1 MSVFHCRSLLV
12 VVAVAMVAGD
22 VRSSHAATPETAIDP
37 ASRQALS
44 VAVRGILAECL
55 PEKFEIKDD
64 WGDQKARFSQLKI
77 HRDGLKLDFEKRTKE
92 VNHGLWKKVDVTPVE
107 PDKNLAFRI
116 VAAKNTGPQS
126 FAFQLF
132 ASSPLRVDARIERWR
147 TGVKMLN
154 FSTEAQA
161 QVEMVLDGTLSF
173 DFATVDGKYLL
184 VLTPK
189 ATAVD
194 LRLVDLDIQ
203 RISKAAGPLVHELGD
218 LVDHP
223 VDNFL
228 DRFEGKITE
237 KLNAAIAKRP
247 EKFRVE
253 LKIPTID
260 FSGWSWPKSLSGE

>member
-1 MSVFHCRSLLV
+1 MSCLRSLF
-12 VVAVAMVAGD
+12 VVASIVMVAGA
-22 VRSSHAATPETAIDP
+22 VRLCAAAGPATAVDP
-37 ASRQALS
+37 ASREALS
-44 VAVRGILAECL
+44 LAVRGILAECL

-64 WGDQKARFSQLKI
+64 WGDQKARFSQLKV
-77 HRDGLKLDFEKRTKE
+77 HRDGLKLNFETRTKE
-92 VNHGLWKKVDVTPVE
+92 VNHGLWKRVDVTPVE
-107 PDKNLAFRI
+107 PEKQLAFKI
-116 VAAKNTGPQS
+116 VSAKNTGPQS

-161 QVEMVLDGTLSF
+161 QVEMVLDGTLNF
-173 DFATVDGKYLL
+173 DFTQVDGKHVL
-184 VLTPK
+184 VLAPK
-189 ATAVD
+189 ATTVD

-203 RISKAAGPLVHELGD
+203 RISKAAGPLVRELGD

-228 DRFEGKITE
+228 DRYEGKITE

-253 LKIPTID
+253 LKLPSFD
-260 FSGWSWPKSLSGE
+260 FSGWEWPNLPTIE

>member
-1 MSVFHCRSLLV
+1 MSGSFFRRVFLV
-12 VVAVAMVAGD
+12 VLVAGG
-22 VRSSHAATPETAIDP
+22 VGTSHGASPEAAVDP
-37 ASRQALS
+37 ASREALS

-77 HRDGLKLDFEKRTKE
+77 HREGLKLEFEKRTKE
-92 VNHGLWKKVDVTPVE
+92 VNHGLWKRVDVTPVE
-107 PDKNLAFRI
+107 PDKNLRFKI
-116 VAAKNTGPQS
+116 VEARSTGPQS

-132 ASSPLRVDARIERWR
+132 ASSPLNVGARIERWR
-147 TGVKMLN
+147 TGVKLFN
-154 FSTEAQA
+154 LSTEATA
-161 QVEMVLDGTLSF
+161 GVEMILHGTLSF
-173 DFATVDGKYLL
+173 DFATIDGKHML

-189 ATAVD
+189 ATSVD
-194 LRLVDLDIQ
+194 LRLVDLDIH

-237 KLNAAIAKRP
+237 KLNAAIGKRP

-253 LKIPTID
+253 LKLPTID
-260 FSGWSWPKSLSGE
+260 FSGWSWPTFE

>member
-1 MSVFHCRSLLV
+1 MLTVRSLF
-12 VVAVAMVAGD
+12 VVASLVLVAGA
-22 VRSSHAATPETAIDP
+22 RISAGATPEAAIDP
-37 ASRQALS
+37 ASREALS

-64 WGDQKARFSQLKI
+64 WGDQKARFSQLKV
-77 HRDGLKLDFEKRTKE
+77 HRDGFKLSFETRTKE

-107 PDKNLAFRI
+107 PDRQLAFKI
-116 VAAKNTGPQS
+116 VSAKNTGPQS

-173 DFATVDGKYLL
+173 DFSEIEGKHVL
-184 VLTPK
+184 VLAPK

-203 RISKAAGPLVHELGD
+203 RISKAAGPLVRELGD

-228 DRFEGKITE
+228 DRYEGKITE

-260 FSGWSWPKSLSGE
+260 FSGWSWPKLPGGE